1 MNYELFFHHCTST
14 KGQKNK
20 KELRYEQEKRQK
32 VRDRCT

>member
-1 MNYELFFHHCTST
+1 MNYFFTTVQVPSD
-14 KGQKNK
+14 KKNK